1 MSSTN
6 ETVTLDNDWTHIGV
20 LIDRSGSM
28 QTLNPEIIS
37 KELTQFIKDQKGGKV
52 TVTAAR
58 FDDKYEVFIQN
69 KNASEV
75 EFTAKDIQPRNTT
88 ALYESLCRI
97 IDDVGVELTAMTTV
111 RPGKVIIVV
120 LTDGEEN
127 ASSGKY
133 AGDIGRKLLFDMITH
148 QKEVYNWLFFFMGT
162 NIDALKTG
170 KNIGIAPETC
180 INFDN
185 NAAFCGQALRTAST
199 QVNVVRGLSQDIM
212 RDRFKLNMYSAFT
225 QEQRGNC
232 SADYKPMNMNEDE
245 DNAN

>member
-6 ETVTLDNDWTHIGV
+6 NTVILDNDWTHIGV

-37 KELTQFIKDQKGGKV
+37 KELTKFIKDQTGGKV

-58 FDDKYEVFIQN
+58 FDDKYEVFIEN
-69 KNASEV
+69 KFSSEV
-75 EFTAKDIQPRNTT
+75 EFTAKDIEPRNTT
-88 ALYESLCRI
+88 ALYESLCRM
-97 IDDVGVELTAMTTV
+97 IDDLGKELSNMTTT
-111 RPGKVIIVV
+111 RPGKIIIVV

-127 ASSGKY
+127 ASSGIY
-133 AGDIGRKLLFDMITH
+133 AGESGRKLLFDKITH

-162 NIDALKTG
+162 NIDAIATG
-170 KNIGIAPETC
+170 KKIGITPETC

-185 NAAFCGQALRTAST
+185 NAVFCGQALRTASI

-212 RDRFKLNMYSAFT
+212 RDRSKLQQYSAFT

-232 SADYKPMNMNEDE
+232 STVYIPEQNEVS
-245 DNAN
+245 

>member
-1 MSSTN
+1 MSSIN
-6 ETVTLDNDWTHIGV
+6 ETVILDNDWTHIGV

-28 QTLNPEIIS
+28 QTLKPEIIS
-37 KELTQFIKDQKGGKV
+37 KELTTFIKDQTGGKV

-69 KNASEV
+69 KVANEV
-75 EFTAKDIQPRNTT
+75 EFTAKDIEPRNTT

-97 IDDVGVELTAMTTV
+97 IDDLGTELSNMTTT

-133 AGDIGRKLLFDMITH
+133 AGESGRKLLFDKISH

-162 NIDALKTG
+162 NIDAIATG
-170 KNIGIAPETC
+170 KKIGIAPETC

-185 NAAFCGQALRTAST
+185 NPAYCGQALRSAST
-199 QVNVVRGLSQDIM
+199 QVSVVRGLSQDIM
-212 RDRFKLNMYSAFT
+212 RDRSKLNQYSGFS
-225 QEQRGNC
+225 QQQRADC
-232 SADYKPMNMNEDE
+232 STIYSMNE
-245 DNAN
+245 NSQ

>member
-6 ETVTLDNDWTHIGV
+6 NTVILDNDWTHIGV

-28 QTLNPEIIS
+28 QTLKPEIIS

-58 FDDKYEVFIQN
+58 FDDIYEVFIQN
-69 KNASEV
+69 KTASEV
-75 EFTAKDIQPRNTT
+75 EFTAKDIEPRNTT

-97 IDDVGVELTAMTTV
+97 IDDVGNELSNMTTT

-127 ASSGKY
+127 SSKGIY
-133 AGDIGRKLLFDMITH
+133 AGEGGRKILFDKITH

-170 KNIGIAPETC
+170 KNIGISPSTC

-199 QVNVVRGLSQDIM
+199 QVNVVRGLSQDVM
-212 RDRFKLNMYSAFT
+212 QDRFKLNMYSAFT

-232 SADYKPMNMNEDE
+232 SVNYQPMNEAD
-245 DNAN
+245 DN

>member
-6 ETVTLDNDWTHIGV
+6 ETVILDNDWTHIGV

-28 QTLNPEIIS
+28 QTLKPEIIS
-37 KELTQFIKDQKGGKV
+37 KELTQFIKDQTGGKV

-58 FDDKYEVFIQN
+58 FDDKYEVFIEN
-69 KNASEV
+69 KPAADV
-75 EFTAKDIQPRNTT
+75 EFTAKDIEPRNTT

-97 IDDVGVELTAMTTV
+97 IDNVGTELSNMTNS

-133 AGDIGRKLLFDMITH
+133 AGESGRKLLFDMITH

-185 NAAFCGQALRTAST
+185 NPAFCGQALRTAST
-199 QVNVVRGLSQDIM
+199 QVNVVRGLSQDVM
-212 RDRFKLNMYSAFT
+212 RDRSKLNQYSGFS
-225 QEQRGNC
+225 QQQRADC
-232 SADYKPMNMNEDE
+232 STIYSMNYTSQ
-245 DNAN
+245 

>member
-1 MSSTN
+1 MSSIN
-6 ETVTLDNDWTHIGV
+6 NSVNLDNDWTHIGV

-28 QTLNPEIIS
+28 QTLKPEIIS
-37 KELTQFIKDQKGGKV
+37 KELTTFVKDQTGGKV

-58 FDDKYEVFIQN
+58 FDDIYEVFIEN
-69 KNASEV
+69 KPASEV
-75 EFTAKDIQPRNTT
+75 QFTAKDIEPRNTT
-88 ALYESLCRI
+88 ALYESMCRI
-97 IDDVGVELTAMTTV
+97 IDDVGKELSIMTTV

-127 ASSGKY
+127 ASSGIY
-133 AGDIGRKLLFDMITH
+133 AGESGRKLLFEKITH
-148 QKEVYNWLFFFMGT
+148 QKEMYNWLFFFMGT

-199 QVNVVRGLSQDIM
+199 QVSVVRGLSQDVM
-212 RDRFKLNMYSAFT
+212 RDRSKLQQYSAFT
-225 QEQRGNC
+225 QEQRGMC
-232 SADYKPMNMNEDE
+232 SAVFVPE
-245 DNAN
+245 

>member
-6 ETVTLDNDWTHIGV
+6 ETVILDNDWTHIGV

-28 QTLNPEIIS
+28 QTLKPEIIS
-37 KELTQFIKDQKGGKV
+37 KELTQFVKDQKGGKV

-58 FDDKYEVFIQN
+58 FDDKYEVFIEN

-75 EFTAKDIQPRNTT
+75 EFTAKDIEPRNTT
-88 ALYESLCRI
+88 ALYESLCRM
-97 IDDVGVELTAMTTV
+97 IDDIGTELSNMTNS

-127 ASSGKY
+127 ASTGNY
-133 AGDIGRKLLFDMITH
+133 AGESGRKILFDKITH

-185 NAAFCGQALRTAST
+185 NAAYCSQALRTAST
-199 QVNVVRGLSQDIM
+199 QVNVVRGLSQDVM
-212 RDRFKLNMYSAFT
+212 RDRSKLNQYSGFS
-225 QEQRGNC
+225 QKQRADC
-232 SADYKPMNMNEDE
+232 STIYSMNYGSQ
-245 DNAN
+245 